1 MTLTIDKVAEPLL
14 RVNGVGRDFSGRG
27 WGSAGAFRA
36 VDDVSLEVWRG
47 ETLGIVGESGSGK
60 STLGRMIAG
69 LLVPSR
75 GQVLLEGD
83 DVHGGTGDQK
93 RRVWRR
99 MQMVFQDPYASLN
112 PRMTVRD
119 ALLEPMRNFGVARG
133 QAAEDRARRL
143 LDACGLP
150 SRSLD
155 LFPREFSGGQRQRI
169 GIARALAVQP
179 DLIVADEP
187 VSALDVSV
195 QAQVINLLMDLQ
207 AEFGLTYV
215 FIAHD
220 LAVVRQ
226 IADRVGVMNKGSMV
240 ELAPSDTLFT
250 APSHAYTKTLLASSP
265 IANPR
270 LARQQLA
277 SAMP

>member
-1 MTLTIDKVAEPLL
+1 MPLANDRETRPLL
-14 RVNGVGRDFSGRG
+14 QVNGAGRDFAARG
-27 WGSAGAFRA
+27 WGSSGVFRA
-36 VDDVSLEVWRG
+36 VDEVSLEVRRG

-69 LLVPSR
+69 LLAPTR
-75 GQVLLEGD
+75 GQVLLDEQ
-83 DVHGGTGDQK
+83 DVHGGSGARK
-93 RRVWRR
+93 RAVWRR
-99 MQMVFQDPYASLN
+99 MQMVFQDPYSSLN

-119 ALLEPMRNFGVARG
+119 ALLEPMRNFGVAQG

-150 SRSLD
+150 ARSLD

-195 QAQVINLLMDLQ
+195 QAQVINLMMDLQ
-207 AEFGLTYV
+207 AEFQLTYV

-226 IADRVGVMNKGSMV
+226 IADRVGVMHKGRMV
-240 ELAPSDTLFT
+240 ELAASEALFA
-250 APSHAYTKTLLASSP
+250 APEHAYTKTLLASSP
-265 IANPR
+265 MADPAR
-270 LARQQLA
+270 ARQQLA
-277 SAMP
+277 GALA